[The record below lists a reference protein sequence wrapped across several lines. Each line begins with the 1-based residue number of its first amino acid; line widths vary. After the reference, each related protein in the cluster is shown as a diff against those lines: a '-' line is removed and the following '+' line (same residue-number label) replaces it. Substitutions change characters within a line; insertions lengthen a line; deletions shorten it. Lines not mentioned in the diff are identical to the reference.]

1 MNPNILPLL
10 SAVLY
15 MTSGF
20 ITGSRLFT
28 RSDNPLPR
36 SIPLLTGFAALLLHA
51 VVLYQGT
58 ILTAG
63 FNLGVFN
70 AFSLVAFSIAAI
82 LLVSSLSKPV
92 DNLGI
97 ILLPLAA
104 LTIILQLRF
113 PGIQLLSAKA
123 SWGLKLHVLIS
134 ILAYSLLTLASVQA
148 ILLAVLDKQL
158 HTHRTGKFVRAMP
171 PLQTMETLLF
181 EMIAVGF
188 VLLTSA
194 LVTGMVYLENIF
206 AQHLVHKTALSI
218 LSWIVFG
225 VLLWGRLQF
234 GWRGKKAIRW
244 TLGGFAALML
254 AYFGSK
260 IVLEVLLK

>member
-1 MNPNILPLL
+1 MNQNILPLL
-10 SAVLY
+10 SVILY
-15 MTSGF
+15 MSSGF
-20 ITGSRLFT
+20 ITGSRLFSHST
-28 RSDNPLPR
+28 KPISRN
-36 SIPLLTGFAALLLHA
+36 IPLILGFIALLLHGIL
-51 VVLYQGT
+51 LYEGT
-58 ILTAG
+58 ILTDG

-70 AFSLVAFSIAAI
+70 AFSLVAFSISAI

-92 DNLGI
+92 ENLGI
-97 ILLPLAA
+97 ILFPLAA
-104 LTIILQLRF
+104 LTLLLQLRF
-113 PGIQLLSAKA
+113 PGIVLLSAHS

-148 ILLAVLDKQL
+148 ILLAVLDKKL
-158 HTHRTGKFVRAMP
+158 HTHRTGTFVRAMP

-188 VLLTSA
+188 ILLSSA

-206 AQHLVHKTALSI
+206 AQHLVHKTI
-218 LSWIVFG
+218 LSLLSWLVFG
-225 VLLWGRLQF
+225 TLLWGRFKF

-244 TLGGFAALML
+244 TLGGFAALMM